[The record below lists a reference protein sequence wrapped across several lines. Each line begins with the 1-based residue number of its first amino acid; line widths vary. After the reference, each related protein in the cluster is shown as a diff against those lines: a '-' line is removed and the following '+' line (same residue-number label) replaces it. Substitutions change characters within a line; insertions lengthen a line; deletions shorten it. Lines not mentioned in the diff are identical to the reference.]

1 MNWMTPRPAFC
12 GETRERW
19 VFPLLPLHI
28 PVYDGGF
35 ISCNFRPDRIKVVW
49 LEWVRVVEVLEMG
62 GLCEGAIWQVREEAA
77 K

>member
-1 MNWMTPRPAFC
+1 MNWTTSRPALC

-28 PVYDGGF
+28 PVYD
-35 ISCNFRPDRIKVVW
+35 SCNFRPDRIKVVW

-62 GLCEGAIWQVREEAA
+62 GLAEGAVWQVRGEAA